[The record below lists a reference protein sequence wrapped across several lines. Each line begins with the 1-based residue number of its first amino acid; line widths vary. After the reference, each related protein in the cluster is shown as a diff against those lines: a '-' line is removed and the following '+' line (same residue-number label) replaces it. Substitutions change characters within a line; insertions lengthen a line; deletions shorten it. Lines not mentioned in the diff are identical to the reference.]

1 MDSLAAQPLNVDPAL
16 PARIRATLAEIMA
29 VGPALADEDA
39 LLDLSEEVA
48 DALHMGTVDF
58 PDHDA
63 LLHEIREA
71 RGSLI

>member
-1 MDSLAAQPLNVDPAL
+1 MNLDAQPLNIDAEF
-16 PARIRATLAEIMA
+16 PARIRAKLAEIMA

-39 LLDLSEEVA
+39 LLDLSETVS
-48 DALHMGTVDF
+48 DALHLGEVDI

-63 LLHEIREA
+63 LIHEIREA